1 MNVFDCSPQT
11 GSSKDAQ
18 RDVRRQRP
26 HKGCWETAVTAED
39 DEEAEGG
46 RTQSARL
53 LSGEETSPRPL
64 RDTAALTMLMST
76 VGLVSEKSHIV
87 S

>member
-1 MNVFDCSPQT
+1 MFDWSLQT

-18 RDVRRQRP
+18 RDVRRQRS

-39 DEEAEGG
+39 DEEAEGR

-53 LSGEETSPRPL
+53 LSGKSFYSTL
-64 RDTAALTMLMST
+64 MLVYFVLTP
-76 VGLVSEKSHIV
+76 I
-87 S
+87 